1 MVLAIVSRELKNGTA
16 SDWKTVMPRVL
27 SRDEALKQITQIA
40 FKQGKPPE
48 AISDGKKIV
57 GYHVILTDRV
67 VEYKIVDIS

>member
-27 SRDEALKQITQIA
+27 SRDEALKQITRAA
-40 FKQGKPPE
+40 FKYGKTPE

-57 GYHVILTDRV
+57 GYHVMMNDRV
-67 VEYKIVDIS
+67 VEYRIVETQ